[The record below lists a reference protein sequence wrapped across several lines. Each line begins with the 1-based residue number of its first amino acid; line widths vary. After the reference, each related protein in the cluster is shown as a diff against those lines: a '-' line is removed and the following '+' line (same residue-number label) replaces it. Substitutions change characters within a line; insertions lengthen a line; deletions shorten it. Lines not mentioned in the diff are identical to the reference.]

1 MKSKILKYL
10 DKMLY
15 QLNEGTD
22 DNILDDNKLK
32 EYLNSIFNFLY
43 SINEEYNS
51 YEAETKSKNKLA
63 NIKNFVYNLTKN
75 YSSDNSSDISLD
87 VDDIEYFNKIIKK
100 FLCNVNDIWSIDVK
114 SNPNYSNKWIDDYKK
129 YNILSNNNNLLTDEF
144 IEKLKSIKLNN
155 IKSIKDAEA
164 AKNLIKKI

>member
-75 YSSDNSSDISLD
+75 YSLDNSSDISLD
-87 VDDIEYFNKIIKK
+87 VDDKEYFNKIIKK

-114 SNPNYSNKWIDDYKK
+114 SNPNSSNKWIDDYKK
-129 YNILSNNNNLLTDEF
+129 YNILSKNNNLLTDEF